1 MEEKVISIPIS
12 LEFAKSNNISDNLVK
27 ARIQVLHEG
36 LNYNESIFTQESIE
50 NAQPTIANIPVL
62 TFIRRNE
69 SNEAEDFGGHEVKQS
84 LKSENGK
91 MVLHSTYLEQPIGV
105 VPETNNYHYETINEE
120 NWVVVDGYIWK
131 NYSNEAYEILKKAK
145 TKGVSME
152 IKVLEGETDLKTGFY
167 LIKSFEYLGITVLG
181 DDITPAMG
189 EDAKIQMYSKQNK
202 QEYFTMVE
210 NLSKELKYSLQKE
223 NEVESLKIKETFA
236 KEEDEEKD
244 IEKNSCED
252 NKEKSEKNSCKDE
265 DDSSA
270 DKKNAVDN
278 LDVQEEVKQIEEA
291 EDMMSTDDKKKKK
304 SEKNEVDCMDEDE
317 EEACLSKKDFA
328 KKDTSSNNLSINY
341 LIEEITSQLD
351 NITEV
356 VQVWWQEAPATV
368 PQYYLVDLL
377 VDKNTVIVTDFENTG
392 FYGIPYIIN
401 GDEVQLQVADIVP
414 YVSIWKQ
421 KEISETNTKN
431 FSSKKSA
438 LKKLLKGGEEVY
450 NNLKEQYQKAEKENK
465 SLREFKL
472 EIDKQTRFVEID
484 NKINEFNFSEE
495 EVKDLRELAYS
506 EKISMEE
513 LEKELYALEG
523 RKVFE
528 KRNKFSLNKK
538 QKLEYKINQKP
549 NEANASKYGSAS
561 IYFNK

>member
-1 MEEKVISIPIS
+1 
-12 LEFAKSNNISDNLVK
+12 
-27 ARIQVLHEG
+27 
-36 LNYNESIFTQESIE
+36 
-50 NAQPTIANIPVL
+50 
-62 TFIRRNE
+62 
-69 SNEAEDFGGHEVKQS
+69 
-84 LKSENGK
+84 
-91 MVLHSTYLEQPIGV
+91 
-105 VPETNNYHYETINEE
+105 
-120 NWVVVDGYIWK
+120 
-131 NYSNEAYEILKKAK
+131 
-145 TKGVSME
+145 ME
-152 IKVLEGETDLKTGFY
+152 IKVLEGKTDLKTGFY

-414 YVSIWKQ
+414 YVSI
-421 KEISETNTKN
+421 
-431 FSSKKSA
+431 
-438 LKKLLKGGEEVY
+438 
-450 NNLKEQYQKAEKENK
+450 
-465 SLREFKL
+465 
-472 EIDKQTRFVEID
+472 
-484 NKINEFNFSEE
+484 
-495 EVKDLRELAYS
+495 
-506 EKISMEE
+506 
-513 LEKELYALEG
+513 
-523 RKVFE
+523 
-528 KRNKFSLNKK
+528 
-538 QKLEYKINQKP
+538 
-549 NEANASKYGSAS
+549 
-561 IYFNK
+561 